1 MINVL
6 DNDYSI
12 KEMIGKGTFSTV
24 RLAFDRES
32 GEKVAIKILKKEKI
46 LNKGDLERA
55 EREINILK
63 KISHINLIK
72 IYKTVEDSEAYYM
85 VMEYCEKGELFNF
98 ITKNIRLDENESAY
112 YFYQLINGLE
122 YLHSLNIAHR
132 DLKPENL
139 LITKNNILKIIDFG
153 LSNFSQMNKLLTTPC
168 GSPCYAS
175 PEVVGG
181 KQYDGNMIDIWA
193 TGIILFVMLCGAL
206 PFEGQTN
213 EILFKKILQCKIE
226 YPDYLS
232 DISIDLLTKILEPNP
247 ENRIPLKEIKKHL
260 FYLKG
265 REIFRKI
272 HPHLISKVENN
283 NNNEE
288 CKNNTNYSKF
298 VNKTEGNEN
307 RKSNNIKKLNTLNFK
322 NLFFKIKNLNI
333 IDKSKY
339 NFYNTPKKKNKSK
352 TKNNNFLIDV
362 KSVNNSKNFKKFNS
376 KEKETNNRNYER
388 HLTDISDYSLNKND
402 ILKNN
407 LNLLT
412 GKNII
417 KQLKYANCK
426 KSSRI
431 PSVTENNKVSTTQRL
446 LSNQRNVFH
455 SLDFNYSNFMFHNDN
470 RKNFDDE
477 PYYVYNSKKYKNLL
491 KSINVD
497 SLSFEKNRIKDNIP
511 NNSIKKHKLLK
522 LKEKYKFTEN
532 TKEHSNIL
540 DKKQKVFD
548 IIRDLNLLNISK
560 NNTLYN
566 LDSKMINKTKRVSK
580 KSNNNSQNK
589 YKMGIKL
596 NKIKKDIINLK
607 SNNLFNKYF
616 KLNNKRYFNHIKGNS
631 NENNNYRNDNL
642 NYDYSGDTSNNY
654 NKTNKNKY
662 KYNEA
667 INTDFDKN
675 IFNFRYP
682 SVNISNMN
690 YNLNLNLYT
699 PNLYLSTLGADHS
712 IKNSKMKYDSKN
724 FNKNAEIE
732 LKNNNNKNSKYN
744 KNKKDKLFNK
754 IKIKEIKEKKE
765 KKENDILASLNQKLM
780 YQTHNNSIFTEKSFL
795 NKNYDYDISKNDTNE
810 NVNINNKNH
819 NNNAHSKENKKAK
832 RIKGIKKL
840 DFGFDLLNLLKQNDK
855 GDLAYKNENKK
866 KILNTEYDYR
876 KICSPTNISEKN
888 NLLVSCD
895 NKIRYEY
902 NELNDKP
909 SLNLGKKKNNKMKI
923 INNKNNNVLNSLIKD
938 FIHFNNLNHKTYYT
952 IDVSDNKNKNNK
964 SLNGK
969 PIM

>member
-12 KEMIGKGTFSTV
+12 KEIIGKGTFSTV

-63 KISHINLIK
+63 KLSHINLIK

-85 VMEYCEKGELFNF
+85 VMEYCEKGELFNY
-98 ITKNIRLDENESAY
+98 ITKNIRLDENISAY

-265 REIFRKI
+265 REIFKKI

-307 RKSNNIKKLNTLNFK
+307 KKSNNIKKLNTLNFK

-339 NFYNTPKKKNKSK
+339 KFYNTPKKKNKSK

-376 KEKETNNRNYER
+376 KEKESNNIYYER
-388 HLTDISDYSLNKND
+388 HLTDISDYSLNKN
-402 ILKNN
+402 I
-407 LNLLT
+407 
-412 GKNII
+412 
-417 KQLKYANCK
+417 
-426 KSSRI
+426 
-431 PSVTENNKVSTTQRL
+431 
-446 LSNQRNVFH
+446 
-455 SLDFNYSNFMFHNDN
+455 
-470 RKNFDDE
+470 
-477 PYYVYNSKKYKNLL
+477 
-491 KSINVD
+491 
-497 SLSFEKNRIKDNIP
+497 
-511 NNSIKKHKLLK
+511 
-522 LKEKYKFTEN
+522 
-532 TKEHSNIL
+532 
-540 DKKQKVFD
+540 
-548 IIRDLNLLNISK
+548 
-560 NNTLYN
+560 TL
-566 LDSKMINKTKRVSK
+566 
-580 KSNNNSQNK
+580 
-589 YKMGIKL
+589 
-596 NKIKKDIINLK
+596 
-607 SNNLFNKYF
+607 FF
-616 KLNNKRYFNHIKGNS
+616 
-631 NENNNYRNDNL
+631 
-642 NYDYSGDTSNNY
+642 
-654 NKTNKNKY
+654 
-662 KYNEA
+662 
-667 INTDFDKN
+667 
-675 IFNFRYP
+675 
-682 SVNISNMN
+682 
-690 YNLNLNLYT
+690 
-699 PNLYLSTLGADHS
+699 
-712 IKNSKMKYDSKN
+712 
-724 FNKNAEIE
+724 
-732 LKNNNNKNSKYN
+732 
-744 KNKKDKLFNK
+744 
-754 IKIKEIKEKKE
+754 
-765 KKENDILASLNQKLM
+765 
-780 YQTHNNSIFTEKSFL
+780 
-795 NKNYDYDISKNDTNE
+795 
-810 NVNINNKNH
+810 
-819 NNNAHSKENKKAK
+819 
-832 RIKGIKKL
+832 
-840 DFGFDLLNLLKQNDK
+840 
-855 GDLAYKNENKK
+855 
-866 KILNTEYDYR
+866 
-876 KICSPTNISEKN
+876 
-888 NLLVSCD
+888 
-895 NKIRYEY
+895 
-902 NELNDKP
+902 
-909 SLNLGKKKNNKMKI
+909 
-923 INNKNNNVLNSLIKD
+923 
-938 FIHFNNLNHKTYYT
+938 
-952 IDVSDNKNKNNK
+952 
-964 SLNGK
+964 
-969 PIM
+969 

>member
-24 RLAFDRES
+24 RLAYDRES
-32 GEKVAIKILKKEKI
+32 GKKVAIKILKKEKI

-55 EREINILK
+55 EREISILK
-63 KISHINLIK
+63 KLSHINLIK

-85 VMEYCEKGELFNF
+85 VMEYCEKGELFNY

-193 TGIILFVMLCGAL
+193 TGIILFVMLCGSL

-232 DISIDLLTKILEPNP
+232 DISVDLLTKILEPNP
-247 ENRIPLKEIKKHL
+247 EDRIPLKEIKKHL

-265 REIFRKI
+265 REIFKKV
-272 HPHLISKVENN
+272 HPHLISKVENYN
-283 NNNEE
+283 NSNEE

-298 VNKTEGNEN
+298 LNKTEGNEN
-307 RKSNNIKKLNTLNFK
+307 KKSNNIKKINTLNFK

-352 TKNNNFLIDV
+352 TKNNNFLVDV
-362 KSVNNSKNFKKFNS
+362 KSVNNSKNFKKLNS
-376 KEKETNNRNYER
+376 KEKESNNRYYER
-388 HLTDISDYSLNKND
+388 HLTDISDYTLNKND
-402 ILKNN
+402 ILRNN
-407 LNLLT
+407 FNLLT
-412 GKNII
+412 SKNII
-417 KQLKYANCK
+417 KQLKYANSK
-426 KSSRI
+426 KSSII
-431 PSVTENNKVSTTQRL
+431 PSSVTTESNKVSSTTQRL
-446 LSNQRNVFH
+446 LPNQRNVFH

-477 PYYVYNSKKYKNLL
+477 PYYVYNSKKFKNLL
-491 KSINVD
+491 KSVNVD
-497 SLSFEKNRIKDNIP
+497 SVSFEKNRMKEIIP
-511 NNSIKKHKLLK
+511 NNSIKKHKLLN
-522 LKEKYKFTEN
+522 LNEKYKLTEN

-540 DKKQKVFD
+540 DKKQKVFE
-548 IIRDLNLLNISK
+548 IIRDLNILNISK

-566 LDSKMINKTKRVSK
+566 FDGKMNNKTKKIIK

-607 SNNLFNKYF
+607 NNNLFNKYF
-616 KLNNKRYFNHIKGNS
+616 KLNSKRYFNKIKGNS
-631 NENNNYRNDNL
+631 NDKNYRNDNL
-642 NYDYSGDTSNNY
+642 NYEYSDTSNHY
-654 NKTNKNKY
+654 NKNHKNKY
-662 KYNEA
+662 KYNET
-667 INTDFDKN
+667 INTELEKN
-675 IFNFRYP
+675 ILNFRYP
-682 SVNISNMN
+682 SVNINNMN
-690 YNLNLNLYT
+690 YNLNLNLYS
-699 PNLYLSTLGADHS
+699 PSLYLSTLNTDHS
-712 IKNSKMKYDSKN
+712 IKNSKIKYDNKN

-732 LKNNNNKNSKYN
+732 LKNINNKNSKYN
-744 KNKKDKLFNK
+744 KNKTDKLFTK
-754 IKIKEIKEKKE
+754 IKIKEMKEKKE
-765 KKENDILASLNQKLM
+765 KRENDILSSLNQKLM
-780 YQTHNNSIFTEKSFL
+780 YQTHNNSIFNDKSFI
-795 NKNYDYDISKNDTNE
+795 NKNFDNDISKNDTND
-810 NVNINNKNH
+810 NNTNINNH
-819 NNNAHSKENKKAK
+819 NNNGHSKEHKKNK

-840 DFGFDLLNLLKQNDK
+840 DFGFDLLTLLKQKDK
-855 GDLAYKNENKK
+855 GNLVYKNENKK
-866 KILNTEYDYR
+866 NLNFEYDYR
-876 KICSPTNISEKN
+876 KIRSPTNFSEKN

-902 NELNDKP
+902 NEFNDKP
-909 SLNLGKKKNNKMKI
+909 SLNLGKKKYNKMKI

-938 FIHFNNLNHKTYYT
+938 FIHFNNINHKTFYT
-952 IDVSDNKNKNNK
+952 IDANDAKHKNNK
-964 SLNGK
+964 SLSGK

>member
-24 RLAFDRES
+24 RLAYDRES
-32 GEKVAIKILKKEKI
+32 GKKVAIKILKKEKI

-55 EREINILK
+55 EREISILK
-63 KISHINLIK
+63 KLSHINLIK

-85 VMEYCEKGELFNF
+85 VMEYCEKGELFNY

-193 TGIILFVMLCGAL
+193 TGIILFVMLCGSL

-232 DISIDLLTKILEPNP
+232 DISVDLLTKILEPNP
-247 ENRIPLKEIKKHL
+247 EDRIPLKEIKKHL

-265 REIFRKI
+265 REIFKKV
-272 HPHLISKVENN
+272 HPHLISKVENYN
-283 NNNEE
+283 NINEE

-298 VNKTEGNEN
+298 LNKTEGNEN
-307 RKSNNIKKLNTLNFK
+307 KKSNNIKKINTLNFK

-352 TKNNNFLIDV
+352 TKNNNFLVDV
-362 KSVNNSKNFKKFNS
+362 KSVNNSKNFKKLNS
-376 KEKETNNRNYER
+376 KEKESNNRYYER
-388 HLTDISDYSLNKND
+388 HLTDISDYTLNKND
-402 ILKNN
+402 ILRNN
-407 LNLLT
+407 FNLLT
-412 GKNII
+412 SKNII
-417 KQLKYANCK
+417 KQLKYANSK
-426 KSSRI
+426 KSSII
-431 PSVTENNKVSTTQRL
+431 PSSVTTESNKVSSTTQRL
-446 LSNQRNVFH
+446 LPNQRNVFH

-477 PYYVYNSKKYKNLL
+477 PYYVYNSKKFKNLL
-491 KSINVD
+491 KSVNVD
-497 SLSFEKNRIKDNIP
+497 SVSFEKNRMKEIIP
-511 NNSIKKHKLLK
+511 NNSIKKHKLLN
-522 LKEKYKFTEN
+522 LNEKYKFTEN

-540 DKKQKVFD
+540 DKKQKVFE
-548 IIRDLNLLNISK
+548 IIRDLNILNISK

-566 LDSKMINKTKRVSK
+566 FDGKMNNKTKKIIK

-607 SNNLFNKYF
+607 NNNLFNKYF
-616 KLNNKRYFNHIKGNS
+616 KLNSKRYFNKIKGNS
-631 NENNNYRNDNL
+631 NDKNYRNDNL
-642 NYDYSGDTSNNY
+642 NYEYSDTSNHY
-654 NKTNKNKY
+654 NKNHKNKY
-662 KYNEA
+662 KYNET
-667 INTDFDKN
+667 INTDLEKN
-675 IFNFRYP
+675 ILNFRYP
-682 SVNISNMN
+682 SVNINNMN
-690 YNLNLNLYT
+690 YNLNLNLYS
-699 PNLYLSTLGADHS
+699 PSLYLSTLNTDHS
-712 IKNSKMKYDSKN
+712 IKNSKIKYDNKN

-732 LKNNNNKNSKYN
+732 LKNINNKNSKYN
-744 KNKKDKLFNK
+744 KNKTDKLFTK
-754 IKIKEIKEKKE
+754 IKIKEMKEKKE
-765 KKENDILASLNQKLM
+765 KRENDILSSLNQKLM
-780 YQTHNNSIFTEKSFL
+780 YQTHNNSIFNDKSFI
-795 NKNYDYDISKNDTNE
+795 NKNFDYDISKNDTND
-810 NVNINNKNH
+810 NNTNINNH
-819 NNNAHSKENKKAK
+819 NNNGHSKEHKKNK

-840 DFGFDLLNLLKQNDK
+840 DFGFDLLTLLKQKDK
-855 GDLAYKNENKK
+855 GNLVYKNENKK
-866 KILNTEYDYR
+866 NLNFEYDYR
-876 KICSPTNISEKN
+876 KIRSPTNFSEKN

-902 NELNDKP
+902 NEFNDKP
-909 SLNLGKKKNNKMKI
+909 SLNLGKKKYNKMKI

-938 FIHFNNLNHKTYYT
+938 FIHFNNINHKTFYT
-952 IDVSDNKNKNNK
+952 IDANDAKHKNNK
-964 SLNGK
+964 SLSGK

>member
-24 RLAFDRES
+24 RLAIDRES

-85 VMEYCEKGELFNF
+85 IMEFCEKGELFNY

-139 LITKNNILKIIDFG
+139 LLTKNNILKIIDFG
-153 LSNFSQMNKLLTTPC
+153 LSNFSHMNKLLTTPC

-181 KQYDGNMIDIWA
+181 KKYDGNLIDIWA

-226 YPDYLS
+226 FPDYLS

-247 ENRIPLKEIKKHL
+247 EKRIPLKEIKKHL

-265 REIFRKI
+265 REIFKKI
-272 HPHLISKVENN
+272 HPHLLSKVENN

-288 CKNNTNYSKF
+288 CKNNANYGKY

-307 RKSNNIKKLNTLNFK
+307 KKINNIKKLNTLNFK

-352 TKNNNFLIDV
+352 PKNNNFLMDI
-362 KSVNNSKNFKKFNS
+362 KSVNNSKNFKKINS
-376 KEKETNNRNYER
+376 KEKESNNRYYER
-388 HLTDISDYSLNKND
+388 HLTDISDFSLNKND

-407 LNLLT
+407 FNLLT

-431 PSVTENNKVSTTQRL
+431 PSVTENNKVSSTTQRL

-455 SLDFNYSNFMFHNDN
+455 SLDFNYSNFMFHNDEN
-470 RKNFDDE
+470 RKIFDDE

-491 KSINVD
+491 KSVNID
-497 SLSFEKNRIKDNIP
+497 SVSFEKNRMKEILP
-511 NNSIKKHKLLK
+511 NNSIKKHKLLN
-522 LKEKYKFTEN
+522 LNEKYKVSEN

-548 IIRDLNLLNISK
+548 IIHDFNLLNISK

-566 LDSKMINKTKRVSK
+566 IDNRMNNKTKRIAK

-607 SNNLFNKYF
+607 NNNLFNKYF
-616 KLNNKRYFNHIKGNS
+616 KINNNKYFKNIKDNS
-631 NENNNYRNDNL
+631 NENKYRYDNL
-642 NYDYSGDTSNNY
+642 NCDYNNNTNHY
-654 NKTNKNKY
+654 NKNQKIKY
-662 KYNEA
+662 KYNET

-675 IFNFRYP
+675 ILNFRYP
-682 SVNISNMN
+682 SVNINNMN
-690 YNLNLNLYT
+690 YNLNLNLYS
-699 PNLYLSTLGADHS
+699 PNLYLSTLNTDHS
-712 IKNSKMKYDSKN
+712 IKNSKIRYDNKKL
-724 FNKNAEIE
+724 NKNSEIE
-732 LKNNNNKNSKYN
+732 LKNNNNKNIKYN

-754 IKIKEIKEKKE
+754 IKIKEVKE
-765 KKENDILASLNQKLM
+765 KKENDILTSLNQKLM
-780 YQTHNNSIFTEKSFL
+780 FQTHNNSIFNEKSFL
-795 NKNYDYDISKNDTNE
+795 NKNNDYDISKNDTNDNN
-810 NVNINNKNH
+810 NVNG
-819 NNNAHSKENKKAK
+819 HSKEHKKPK
-832 RIKGIKKL
+832 KIKGIKKL
-840 DFGFDLLNLLKQNDK
+840 DFGFDLLNLLKQKDK
-855 GDLAYKNENKK
+855 GDFVYKNENKK
-866 KILNTEYDYR
+866 KILNTENNYR
-876 KICSPTNISEKN
+876 KIRSPTNNSEKN

-895 NKIRYEY
+895 NKIRYDY
-902 NELNDKP
+902 NDFNDKP
-909 SLNLGKKKNNKMKI
+909 SLNLGRKKYNKMRI
-923 INNKNNNVLNSLIKD
+923 VTNKNNNVLNSLIKD
-938 FIHFNNLNHKTYYT
+938 FIHFNNINHKTFCT
-952 IDVSDNKNKNNK
+952 IDVNDTRHKNNK
-964 SLNGK
+964 SLSGK